1 MIEGGRKRERKIVE
15 RGEGGTDEEGKVRE
29 RRECERV
36 GGGEY
41 FLSVTSG
48 IRKGMG
54 RGGAET
60 LILRYCTMASSK
72 FT

>member
-1 MIEGGRKRERKIVE
+1 M
-15 RGEGGTDEEGKVRE
+15 
-29 RRECERV
+29 ERV